1 MTDIEYPY
9 DESTG
14 RCCHSVPPSATAGQI
29 AELITVGSVPF
40 PVALLMMFLIVA
52 GSLYLVLG
60 FVVRDVNL
68 VLADPIFILNL
79 KDVLN
84 AELQYQLRPIL
95 VIKTDETSAIRVI
108 SKVVKRFRSTRN
120 SNFWPFFG

>member
-1 MTDIEYPY
+1 M
-9 DESTG
+9 
-14 RCCHSVPPSATAGQI
+14 
-29 AELITVGSVPF
+29 ITVGSVPF

-120 SNFWPFFG
+120 SNF